1 MLNPYT
7 TNLRTGFPVDLDNRE
22 KSWNL
27 VIFNKILKKGMEP
40 GKTGWS
46 LSIQSLVS
54 KRGCEILIASELLLI
69 SN

>member
-7 TNLRTGFPVDLDNRE
+7 TNLRTGFPIDLDNRE

-27 VIFNKILKKGMEP
+27 VIFNKILKKGMKP

-46 LSIQSLVS
+46 LKVFKVS
-54 KRGCEILIASELLLI
+54 FLKGDVKF
-69 SN
+69 